1 MTPIEKEIEGIVDGI
16 LEDYGH
22 GRDIDKLDPF
32 QHPDKAV
39 VIDMIG
45 KLLRIVYPG
54 SSRDKAYRIYN
65 TKHNLSMLIEDV
77 MYNLN
82 KQIAIALRVDR
93 TEREAQETAQEL
105 SLQFFRAIPGIR
117 AVAQTDVEAFY
128 DGDPA
133 AFSMDEIIFC
143 YPGLFAITVYRLA
156 HVLYMLKVPM
166 LRIMT
171 EHAHSVTG
179 IDINPGATIGRY
191 FFIDHGTGIVVGETT
206 VIGDHV
212 KVYQGVTL
220 GGNGKETGKRHPTL
234 KDNVM
239 VSAGAKIIGSFTI
252 GENSK
257 IGAGSVVIEEVPPNC
272 TVVGVPGHIVKQ
284 NDVRI
289 PRKSMD
295 HIHLPDPIFE
305 DIKVLQQE
313 NTELTNRVLELEGEL
328 RRMRKKERT
337 EQK

>member
-16 LEDYGH
+16 LEDYRH

-54 SSRDKAYRIYN
+54 ASRDKAYRIYN

-93 TEREAQETAQEL
+93 TEQEPRKNPGAEL
-105 SLQFFRAIPGIR
+105 AVLPGNPQGIR
-117 AVAQTDVEAFY
+117 AIAQTDVEAFY

-133 AFSMDEIIFC
+133 AFSTDEIIFC

-166 LRIMT
+166 LPRIMT

-206 VIGDHV
+206 VIGNHV

-220 GGNGKETGKRHPTL
+220 GALTTRGGQSLRGKKRHP
-234 KDNVM
+234 
-239 VSAGAKIIGSFTI
+239 
-252 GENSK
+252 
-257 IGAGSVVIEEVPPNC
+257 
-272 TVVGVPGHIVKQ
+272 H
-284 NDVRI
+284 
-289 PRKSMD
+289 
-295 HIHLPDPIFE
+295 H
-305 DIKVLQQE
+305 
-313 NTELTNRVLELEGEL
+313 
-328 RRMRKKERT
+328 
-337 EQK
+337 

>member
-1 MTPIEKEIEGIVDGI
+1 MTPIEQQIEGVVDSI
-16 LEDYGH
+16 LEDYRN

-32 QHPDKAV
+32 QHPDKDV

-54 SSRDKAYRIYN
+54 FSRDRAYRIYN

-82 KQIAIALRVDR
+82 KQIAIVLRGTMEPDQ
-93 TEREAQETAQEL
+93 AQEKAQEL
-105 SLQFFRAIPGIR
+105 SLEFFRAIPGVR

-133 AFSMDEIIFC
+133 AFSVDEIVFC

-156 HVLYMLKVPM
+156 HILYTLGVPM
-166 LRIMT
+166 LPRIMT

-179 IDINPGATIGRY
+179 IDINPGATIGKY

-220 GGNGKETGKRHPTL
+220 GALTTRGGQSLRGKKRHPTIE
-234 KDNVM
+234 DNVTIY
-239 VSAGAKIIGSFTI
+239 AGASILGGGTVIGRDSVIGSNVFITHSI
-252 GENSK
+252 P
-257 IGAGSVVIEEVPPNC
+257 ACTTVSVKSQELQFKPRNC
-272 TVVGVPGHIVKQ
+272 GGDCKTCDKPE
-284 NDVRI
+284 
-289 PRKSMD
+289 P
-295 HIHLPDPIFE
+295 FW
-305 DIKVLQQE
+305 
-313 NTELTNRVLELEGEL
+313 EG
-328 RRMRKKERT
+328 
-337 EQK
+337 QK

>member
-16 LEDYGH
+16 LEDYRH

-133 AFSMDEIIFC
+133 AFSTDEIIFC

-166 LRIMT
+166 LPRIMT

-220 GGNGKETGKRHPTL
+220 GARPPGRTEPAGKEASPHHRGQCDHLRRRVYPWRRHGDRPGQRHRL
-234 KDNVM
+234 QRLHHPFHPPLHH
-239 VSAGAKIIGSFTI
+239 SERQESGA
-252 GENSK
+252 
-257 IGAGSVVIEEVPPNC
+257 AVQAP
-272 TVVGVPGHIVKQ
+272 
-284 NDVRI
+284 
-289 PRKSMD
+289 
-295 HIHLPDPIFE
+295 
-305 DIKVLQQE
+305 
-313 NTELTNRVLELEGEL
+313 EL
-328 RRMRKKERT
+328 RRKLRLMHQAGTLLGRAEIM
-337 EQK
+337 